1 MAAEQKKWQ
10 ENQKVT
16 SEQLQE
22 KLDERQVDLDT
33 ARLMIEELKRQLDEL
48 VQSRQID
55 VTVVMQKKQKKAIT
69 KENINS
75 TNLFLPDQDK
85 SSKFGN
91 KSAHKGVYDNQFAAA

>member
-55 VTVVMQKKQKKAIT
+55 VTVVMQKKQKKAVT

-75 TNLFLPDQDK
+75 TNLFVPDQDK
-85 SSKFGN
+85 FSKVGN
-91 KSAHKGVYDNQFAAA
+91 KSAHKGVQDNQFAAA

>member
-16 SEQLQE
+16 SEQLLE

-55 VTVVMQKKQKKAIT
+55 VTVVMQKKQKKAVT

-75 TNLFLPDQDK
+75 TNLFVPDQDK
-85 SSKFGN
+85 S
-91 KSAHKGVYDNQFAAA
+91 

>member
-33 ARLMIEELKRQLDEL
+33 ARLMIEELKHQLDEL

-55 VTVVMQKKQKKAIT
+55 VTVVMQKKQKKAST

-75 TNLFLPDQDK
+75 INLFAPDQDK
-85 SSKFGN
+85 FSKFGN
-91 KSAHKGVYDNQFAAA
+91 KSAHKGVQDNQFAAA

>member
-55 VTVVMQKKQKKAIT
+55 VTVVMQKKHKKAVT

-75 TNLFLPDQDK
+75 TNLFVPDQDK
-85 SSKFGN
+85 S
-91 KSAHKGVYDNQFAAA
+91 

>member
-1 MAAEQKKWQ
+1 MATEQKKWQ

-75 TNLFLPDQDK
+75 TNLFVPDQDK
-85 SSKFGN
+85 S
-91 KSAHKGVYDNQFAAA
+91 

>member
-1 MAAEQKKWQ
+1 MATEQKKWQ

-22 KLDERQVDLDT
+22 TLDERQVDLDT

-75 TNLFLPDQDK
+75 TNLFVPDQDK
-85 SSKFGN
+85 S
-91 KSAHKGVYDNQFAAA
+91 

>member
-55 VTVVMQKKQKKAIT
+55 VTIVMQKTKKAVT

-75 TNLFLPDQDK
+75 TNLFVPDQDK
-85 SSKFGN
+85 FSKVGN
-91 KSAHKGVYDNQFAAA
+91 KSAHKGV

>member
-22 KLDERQVDLDT
+22 KLEERQVDLDT

-55 VTVVMQKKQKKAIT
+55 VTVVMQKKQKKAVT

-75 TNLFLPDQDK
+75 TNLFVPDQDK
-85 SSKFGN
+85 F
-91 KSAHKGVYDNQFAAA
+91 

>member
-75 TNLFLPDQDK
+75 TNLFVPD
-85 SSKFGN
+85 
-91 KSAHKGVYDNQFAAA
+91 